1 MTKSSGQNSRKKKNR
16 NLTRPYRNGMDANEA
31 SKESPLRVIP
41 LGGMHE
47 VGKNMTV
54 FEYEDE
60 IVIVDCGMGFPD
72 NDMLGVDV
80 IIPDFTYLR
89 ENRGKIKGLF
99 ITHGHEDHIGAIPWF
114 IDEFDVPVYATP
126 LTKRLIEIKLE
137 SRNKKLLAKADL
149 RQVKPGDIVDAGK
162 FSARFIHIN
171 HSVPDATSIAV
182 RCPVGTVIVTGDFKV
197 DFTPIKGEPIDLGAF
212 AELGNEGVLALI
224 SDSTNIEREGHSM
237 SESKVGEAFSEIFAN
252 ASGRIIVTTFASN
265 VYRLQQVI
273 TAAEKYNRKVLIL
286 GRSMLNTF
294 SAATELEYLDYNPKT
309 IINMNELDNYPPEQL
324 VLLTT
329 GSQGEP
335 MAALTRL
342 AFSEHRSVE
351 IMTGDTVVLSSSMIP
366 GNEQAIF
373 KVIDALFRQGADV
386 IYQTLADVHASG
398 HAFRDELLLINRL
411 VRPKFFIPGHGEYRM
426 LYTHAKLI
434 NDMGTPSDNI
444 AILKNGD
451 ILELHSDRMSF
462 AGFTE
467 GEGIPIDGSGMGDI
481 DEHVLHDR
489 RLLADDGV
497 VTIALTLDKEK
508 DKILGEP
515 DIQARGFIYSSEMNH
530 IVDICR
536 ELLDEMAAKQQKR
549 NKPLVFALTEKNIRN
564 QIQKALFDYTRRR
577 PVVIISINVLN
588 GD

>member
-1 MTKSSGQNSRKKKNR
+1 MTNSSGKSSRKKKKDR
-16 NLTRPYRNGMDANEA
+16 NLTRPYREGSDVSGETNDR
-31 SKESPLRVIP
+31 PLRMIP

-72 NDMLGVDV
+72 SDMLGVDV

-89 ENRGKIKGLF
+89 ENRHKITGLF

-126 LTKRLIEIKLE
+126 LTIKLIENKLE
-137 SRNKKLLAKADL
+137 SRNKKLLLKADL
-149 RQVKPGDIVDAGK
+149 RQVKAGDIVDAGK

-171 HSVPDATSIAV
+171 HSVPDSASIALT
-182 RCPVGTVIVTGDFKV
+182 CPVGTVIVTGDFKV
-197 DFTPIKGEPIDLGAF
+197 DYTPIKGDPIDLGTF
-212 AELGNEGVLALI
+212 AELGNEGVLALV

-237 SESKVGEAFSEIFAN
+237 SESRVGDAFSEIFAN
-252 ASGRIIVTTFASN
+252 ADGRIIITTFASN
-265 VYRLQQVI
+265 VWRLQQVI
-273 TAAEKYNRKVLIL
+273 TAAEKHDRKVLIL

-294 SAATELEYLDYNPKT
+294 TAATELEYLDYNPKT
-309 IINMNELDNYPPEQL
+309 IINLNELDNYAPEQV

-366 GNEQAIF
+366 GNETAIY
-373 KVIDALFRQGADV
+373 KVIDALFRKGADV
-386 IYQTLADVHASG
+386 IYHTLADVHASG

-411 VRPKFFIPGHGEYRM
+411 VRPNFFIPAHGEYRM

-434 NDMGTPSDNI
+434 NDMGTPSENI

-451 ILELHSDRMSF
+451 ILELYPDRMSF

-481 DEHVLHDR
+481 DEYVLHDR

-508 DKILGEP
+508 DEILGEV
-515 DIQARGFIYSSEMNH
+515 DIQTRGFIYSSEMHH

-536 ELLDEMAAKQQKR
+536 ERLDDMGNKQIKRGPPLLY
-549 NKPLVFALTEKNIRN
+549 ALTEKNIKN
-564 QIQKALFDYTRRR
+564 EIQKALFDYTRRR
-577 PVVIISINVLN
+577 PVVIVSINVL
-588 GD
+588 

>member
-1 MTKSSGQNSRKKKNR
+1 MSNSSGKSTRKQRKDK
-16 NLTRPYRNGMDANEA
+16 NLTRPYRNGSDAPGET
-31 SKESPLRVIP
+31 KDHPLRIIP

-54 FEYEDE
+54 FEYKDE
-60 IVIVDCGMGFPD
+60 IIIIDCGMGFPD

-89 ENRGKIKGLF
+89 ENRHKITGLF
-99 ITHGHEDHIGAIPWF
+99 ITHGHEDHIGAIPWLL
-114 IDEFDVPVYATP
+114 DEFDIPVYATP
-126 LTKRLIEIKLE
+126 LTIKLIENKLE

-149 RQVKPGDIVDAGK
+149 RQVKAGDTVDAGK
-162 FSARFIHIN
+162 FSVRFIHIN
-171 HSVPDATSIAV
+171 HSVPDAASLAV
-182 RCPVGTVIVTGDFKV
+182 RSPVGTVIITGDFKV
-197 DFTPIKGEPIDLGAF
+197 DYSPIKGDPIDLGTF
-212 AELGNEGVLALI
+212 AELGSEGVLALI

-265 VYRLQQVI
+265 VWRLQQVI
-273 TAAEKYNRKVLIL
+273 TAAERYGRKVLIL

-294 SAATELEYLDYNPKT
+294 AAATQLEYLDYNPKT
-309 IINMNELDNYPPEQL
+309 IINMNELDNYPAEQL

-342 AFSEHRSVE
+342 AFSEHHSVE

-366 GNEQAIF
+366 GNEQAIY

-386 IYQTLADVHASG
+386 IYHKLAELHASG

-434 NDMGTPSDNI
+434 NDMGTPSENI

-451 ILELHSDRMSF
+451 ILELYPDSMSF

-481 DEHVLHDR
+481 DEYVLHDR

-497 VTIALTLDKEK
+497 VTIALTLDKGK

-530 IVDICR
+530 IVNICR
-536 ELLDEMAAKQQKR
+536 ERLDDMASKQKKR
-549 NKPLVFALTEKNIRN
+549 GKPLVYALTEKNIKN
-564 QIQKALFDYTRRR
+564 QIQRALFEYTRRR
-577 PVVIISINVLN
+577 PVVIVSINVL
-588 GD
+588 